1 MTNTLAHLADYQHW
15 LNTIKQR
22 VVSARLR
29 VALAANSELIAL
41 YYEIGAQIMD
51 REAHAR

>member
-1 MTNTLAHLADYQHW
+1 MPSTHNPLSTLADYQHW
-15 LNTIKQR
+15 LGTIKQR

-41 YYEIGAQIMD
+41 YVDSSAQLSQ
-51 REAHAR
+51 